1 MKFLRFIAFFYFKI
15 VSANPLLI
23 DLKVDKFTLKNGLTV
38 LLHQDAQIPLVS
50 YHTWY
55 KVGSRNEA
63 PGITGSA
70 HMLEHMMFKGSEKY
84 SNKDFD
90 KIMHANGM
98 INNAFTTY
106 DITGFYQSLPS
117 DKLELMMDLERDR
130 MRNLLLKPEDLI
142 SEKEVVKEERRW
154 RVENNPQ
161 SLLREQVM
169 ELLFKDHPYRWPVIG
184 YMKDIAAYDHKTMR
198 SFDEKYYGPN
208 NSVLVIVGNID
219 LQKTKNLVEK
229 YYSDL
234 PQKNV
239 PKEKKHKLI
248 KLDRKHEI
256 SLEKD
261 VQVPSLMIGYQSVP
275 DRHPDSY
282 ALEVLAQIIAN
293 GSSSRLSKDLVYDQ
307 QIANAT
313 GAYQWALKEAGMWGL
328 FISLK
333 PGASEKRILTS
344 LDQQIFKVRHQLVS
358 EREIL
363 RAKNQFMAD
372 FVNGLSTADD
382 KARALASA
390 EIVTGDYK
398 TLFTDLEKYQAVT
411 LEDIRRVAKKYLNSN
426 ARVLAWLR
434 PQSNK
439 STKEAMQ

>member
-1 MKFLRFIAFFYFKI
+1 MKSLTWLVLFISVTTF
-15 VSANPLLI
+15 ANPLLI
-23 DLKVDKFTLKNGLTV
+23 DLKVEKFSLKNGLTV
-38 LLHQDAQIPLVS
+38 LLHRDAQIPLVS

-63 PGITGSA
+63 LGITGSA

-90 KIMHANGM
+90 RIMHANGM

-130 MRNLLLKPEDLI
+130 MRSLLLKSEDLI

-169 ELLFKDHPYRWPVIG
+169 EILFKGHPYRWPVIG
-184 YMKDIAAYDHKTMR
+184 YMKDIAAYEHKTMR
-198 SFDEKYYGPN
+198 DFYEKYYGPN
-208 NSVLVIVGNID
+208 NAVLVIVGNLD
-219 LQKTKNLVEK
+219 LQKTKELVEK

-234 PQKNV
+234 QQKKV
-239 PKEKKHKLI
+239 PVEKKFKLA
-248 KLDRKHEI
+248 KLDRQHEI

-282 ALEVLAQIIAN
+282 ALEVLAQILAN
-293 GSSSRLSKDLVYDQ
+293 GTSSRLSKDLVYEQ

-328 FISLK
+328 FVSLK
-333 PGASEKRILTS
+333 PGASEKKILSS
-344 LDQQIFKVRHQLVS
+344 LDQQIFKIRHQLVS
-358 EREIL
+358 EREIT

-411 LEDIRRVAKKYLNSN
+411 REDIRRVAKTYLNSN

-434 PQSNK
+434 PISNK
-439 STKEAMQ
+439 SNKEVMQ